1 MLYTLG
7 MNYSESNKNGWAVS
21 NTCKQKEA
29 TQNKKPQY
37 HYAKKNLFL
46 RELKSLFVPGLSI
59 TYNEHI
65 VTHVQLFYRN
75 TILIRS

>member
-37 HYAKKNLFL
+37 HYAKKIYFLENLKAFL
-46 RELKSLFVPGLSI
+46 YLD
-59 TYNEHI
+59 
-65 VTHVQLFYRN
+65 
-75 TILIRS
+75 